1 MRYEWFDDYCMD
13 KPGVV
18 KDYKE
23 EWGAF
28 RYMVGGKLFVLLGG
42 DKTGKPIA
50 SLKAEPALG
59 LMLRDQY
66 PDIIPGYYLNKEHWN
81 SVYMEGNVPDDVLRM
96 LVDESYKLVLAGLPK
111 KVQREIAG
119 Q

>member
-1 MRYEWFDDYCMD
+1 MKYEWFDAYCLD
-13 KPGVV
+13 KRGAV

-28 RYMVGGKLFVLLGG
+28 RYMVGGRFFVLLGG
-42 DKTGKPIA
+42 DKAGRPIA

-66 PDIIPGYYLNKEHWN
+66 PDIVPGYYLNKEHWN
-81 SVYMEGNVPDDVLRM
+81 SVSMEGDVPDEVLRM
-96 LVDESYKLVLAGLPK
+96 MTDESYKLVFASLTK
-111 KVQREIAG
+111 KLQREIEAG
-119 Q
+119 